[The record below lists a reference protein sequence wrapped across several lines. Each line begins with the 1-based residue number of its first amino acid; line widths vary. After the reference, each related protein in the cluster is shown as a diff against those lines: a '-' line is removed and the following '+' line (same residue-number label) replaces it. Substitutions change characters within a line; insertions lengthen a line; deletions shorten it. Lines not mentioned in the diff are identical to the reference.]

1 MSIALLIV
9 LVLLVGVG
17 LYILSKPLVRTVRVV
32 GACLLVISLA
42 AFIAQNREII
52 AHQGNPVSASRFP
65 VSSDQH
71 APNVPN
77 LADDP
82 GSVADVTF
90 QSISKEDHEFLD
102 EILQKQ
108 SGQQQG
114 KPASTQIRNS
124 AKAGI
129 AGSANERVLRAEL
142 VINTADLK
150 RSEPVT
156 HKETVKR
163 AELVRARQQ

>member
-1 MSIALLIV
+1 MSITLLTV
-9 LVLLVGVG
+9 LVLLVGVV

-52 AHQGNPVSASRFP
+52 AHQGNSFSASRFSIFP
-65 VSSDQH
+65 DQH

-77 LADDP
+77 PTDDS

-90 QSISKEDHEFLD
+90 QSISKEDREFLD

-114 KPASTQIRNS
+114 KPAHTQMQNNG
-124 AKAGI
+124 KAGVV
-129 AGSANERVLRAEL
+129 GSANERVLRAEL